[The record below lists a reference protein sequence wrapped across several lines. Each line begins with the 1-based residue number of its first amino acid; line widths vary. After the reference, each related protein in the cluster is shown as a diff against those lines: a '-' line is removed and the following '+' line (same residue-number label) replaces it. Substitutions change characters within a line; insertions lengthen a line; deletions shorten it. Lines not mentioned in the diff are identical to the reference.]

1 MRRLHLQ
8 SLAVALL
15 LVLSVLAFPV
25 EAAEDQN
32 PDTQVLRALSRAIAR
47 AAAQVKP
54 AVVSIYT
61 THVVEAPNLRTIPGF
76 PFDFGPFGTPRRPDR
91 EGREP
96 ERREFRRR
104 GLGSGFIVDAGKG
117 YVVTNHHVVAG
128 AEDIKVR
135 LADDHEFDAK
145 IVGTDKKT
153 DLAVVRIE
161 ATGLKA
167 VKLGDSDRIQVGEF
181 VLAVGSPFG
190 LRQTVSAGIV
200 SAKGRGNL
208 GIEDYEDFIQTDAA
222 INRGNSGGPLV
233 DIEGRVIGVNT
244 AILSRTGGSVGVG
257 FAIPVN
263 MARQIVDQLIK
274 SGKVTRGWLGV
285 GIQDVTPNV
294 AEQFGLDKPDGA
306 LVSQVFE
313 GTPAAKAGLK
323 VGDVIIEFGGKH
335 VAGVTKLRNTVATIP
350 PGTTVEIVVIR
361 DKKRKTLTAEI
372 ARLSEDVLDRARGE
386 TTAEALGMSVQTLT
400 PELAERLGIEQEK
413 GVVVT
418 GVEPGSAAA
427 EKGIAPRNVI
437 AEVNRQAVNNVAE
450 FRAALRKADVKKG
463 VLLLIVADSRTRFVV
478 LKSGD

>member
-54 AVVSIYT
+54 AVVSVYT
-61 THVVEAPNLRTIPGF
+61 THVVEAPDLRAIPGF
-76 PFDFGPFGTPRRPDR
+76 PFDFGPFGTPRQPDR

-96 ERREFRRR
+96 EPREFRRR
-104 GLGSGFIVDAGKG
+104 GLGSGFIVNAGKG

-135 LADDHEFDAK
+135 LADDREFDAK
-145 IVGTDKKT
+145 IVGTDQKT

-190 LRQTVSAGIV
+190 LRQTVSAGII

-222 INRGNSGGPLV
+222 INKGNSGGPLV
-233 DIEGRVIGVNT
+233 DIEGKIIGVNT

-263 MARQIVDQLIK
+263 MARQIVDQLIE

-285 GIQDVTPNV
+285 GIQDVTPDM
-294 AEQFGLDKPDGA
+294 AEQFGLDKSDGA

-323 VGDVIIEFGGKH
+323 VGDVIIEFAGKH
-335 VAGVTKLRNTVATIP
+335 VTGVTKLRNTVATIP
-350 PGTTVEIVVIR
+350 PGTKVEIVIVR

-372 ARLSEDVLDRARGE
+372 ARLSEDVLARARGE
-386 TTAEALGMSVQTLT
+386 TTAQALGMSVQTLT
-400 PELAERLGIEQEK
+400 PELAERLGIEREK

-418 GVEPGSAAA
+418 GVQPGSPAA

-437 AEVNRQAVNNVAE
+437 VEVNRQAVNSVAE

-478 LKSGD
+478 LKSDD